1 MVLVSFKPLVF
12 SRVAQNRDGQIN
24 GSNIKPSRP
33 RLANAA
39 ISLENPLSGRQTQ
52 TTSDD
57 HGQFHFTNVPYAA
70 YILHV
75 SAKGFTPSTKAF
87 TVRSNVPVQF
97 SIRLSVAATGSEIT
111 VHPDLL

>member
-1 MVLVSFKPLVF
+1 MVLASLQPLC
-12 SRVAQNRDGQIN
+12 SPTWAQMEMGQIT
-24 GSNIKPSRP
+24 GVITDPADA

-57 HGQFHFTNVPYAA
+57 HGQFHLTNVPYAA

-97 SIRLSVAATGSEIT
+97 SIRLSVAATGS
-111 VHPDLL
+111 